1 MGDPRQRFEGLY
13 DAHRR
18 DLLAYAL
25 RRATPQEAQDAV
37 SEAFLVAWRR
47 IDGAPADPLPW
58 LIGITRRTLANQR
71 RAGRRRTALVE
82 RIAAEPATQPRDPAD
97 RGVRGE
103 TLRALATLSER
114 DREALCLVAWEGL
127 TPAEAAEALGLPA
140 TVFRVRL
147 HRARRRLAAVLGEPD
162 GAAGRVPPVAGGET
176 T

>member
-1 MGDPRQRFEGLY
+1 MGDPRQRFEDLY
-13 DAHRR
+13 GAHRR

-47 IDGAPADPLPW
+47 IADAPADPLPW
-58 LIGITRRTLANQR
+58 LLGITRRTLANQR

-82 RIAAEPATQPRDPAD
+82 RIAAEPAVQPRDPAD
-97 RGVRGE
+97 RGPRGE

-127 TPAEAAEALGLPA
+127 TPAEAAVALGLPA

-147 HRARRRLAAVLGEPD
+147 HRARRRLAAALGEPEE
-162 GAAGRVPPVAGGET
+162 AARRVPPAPEGET
-176 T
+176 S